1 METSV
6 QTAPSLET
14 KERAYILEMHNIS
27 KAFPGV
33 QALDNVELQ
42 LKPGSIHALL
52 GENGAGKSTLM
63 KVLFGIYIKD
73 SGVVSLDGM
82 EVSFHSA
89 EQALKN
95 GVSMVHQEL
104 NQVRSTRIID
114 NLWLGRFPVKGP
126 FIDEQK
132 MVEDTKRIFDSL
144 DIRLDPKAKISEL
157 SVSSCQMVEIAKA
170 VSYNAKIIVMDEP
183 TSSLTENEVAHLFLI
198 LRKLRNSGTAIIYI
212 SHKMEEIKQ
221 IADEVTIFRDG
232 KYVGTYD
239 AKTITIEDIIRKM
252 VGRNFENWFPPKTNV
267 PSDVLLEVKD
277 FTSTNP
283 RSFKNVSFDILKG
296 EILGI
301 AGLVGSQRTEL
312 VESIFGFRSVSTG
325 ILVKNGKEIRVRNPR
340 EAIENGLALVTEE
353 RRATGIFNVADITFN
368 SIISNLKAY
377 VNKFSLLND
386 KKMRADTAWAIGA
399 MAIKTPSQK
408 TKIKSLSGGNQQ
420 KVILGRWLLTQ
431 PEILLMDEPT
441 RGIDVGAKYE
451 IYQLMINLA
460 KEGKGIVMVSSE
472 MPELLGI
479 TDRIA
484 VMSNGQLAGI
494 VKTANTTQ
502 EEIMTLAAKY
512 L

>member
-6 QTAPSLET
+6 QTAPPLET
-14 KERAYILEMHNIS
+14 EECTYILEMHNIS

-33 QALDNVELQ
+33 KALDNVELQ

-63 KVLFGIYIKD
+63 KVLFGIY
-73 SGVVSLDGM
+73 
-82 EVSFHSA
+82 
-89 EQALKN
+89 
-95 GVSMVHQEL
+95 VHQEL
-104 NQVRSTRIID
+104 NQVRTTRIVD

-132 MVEDTKRIFDSL
+132 MFEDTKRIFDSL
-144 DIRLDPKAKISEL
+144 DINLDPMAKISDL
-157 SVSSCQMVEIAKA
+157 SVSSCQTVEIAKA

-183 TSSLTENEVAHLFLI
+183 TSSLTENEVAHLFSI

-232 KYVGTYD
+232 KYVGTFN
-239 AKTITIEDIIRKM
+239 AKEITIEDIIRKM

-267 PSDVLLEVKD
+267 PGDVLLEVKD
-277 FTSTNP
+277 FNSANP
-283 RSFKNVSFDILKG
+283 RSFKNISFSILKG
-296 EILGI
+296 EIFGI

-312 VESIFGFRSVSTG
+312 VESVFGFRSISSGT
-325 ILVKNGKEIRVRNPR
+325 LVKQGKEIRIRNPR

-353 RRATGIFNVADITFN
+353 RRATGIFDVADITFN
-368 SIISNLKAY
+368 SIISNLEAY
-377 VNKFSLLND
+377 VNKFQLLND
-386 KKMRADTAWAIGA
+386 KKMRADTAWSISA

-494 VKTANTTQ
+494 VKTADTTQ